1 MGASAS
7 GLLPSESSS
16 PPSRS
21 MITPST
27 TSEHLAGIVRERKK
41 KVTGFA
47 TLRKK
52 FIRRRRSSKACDHA
66 RVLRELVSD
75 WSGADLCRLLQG
87 YEALAALKDLHV
99 QAELARPPAPS
110 RHRDLARLLEG
121 GQCAD
126 VELTFRGARFP
137 AHRAILAA
145 RCPRLRHL
153 LASATIPPQSPGTL
167 PQLRLDPHLRH
178 GVDVHLLGAL
188 LHFLYTGEPPS
199 HNPSAEALSRLAD
212 DFGTPN
218 PLDADLRYLLETGD
232 YADATLVFTSAT
244 TTSGNGANQCPLAS
258 HSPNS
263 SASSSSPSSSAHQ
276 PFSSNASPSPQPCSS
291 ASGAACP
298 STSSQPSAPQQPHSE
313 YGFHPRLELPCHRA
327 ILSARSPFF
336 RNVMARRRVGA
347 VASATGEDPSCD
359 SQQQHRGPARIV
371 LDESVIPKRYAR
383 VLLHAIY
390 LDTVDLGLI
399 LRGANGNGGGS
410 IGEAHALLSSSSAS
424 DIHKKLP
431 DPDKKTIG
439 LRMTDRMHLRKCADK
454 KLGCRAGA
462 SQLQQQGSG
471 SSCSANSAAA
481 LRPPAAMEEA
491 MELYQIGRFLEVD
504 ILSQGCEDLI
514 LEGLTLETLPC
525 VLRWGSQPHGS
536 AWVRRQAA
544 NFLREEFQTIAWS
557 PVMYRLEKADLAEAL
572 SSDFL
577 QASELEVL
585 QAVLR
590 WGEHELIRRME
601 DREPNLLSHTAHSV
615 SRKGVKKRD
624 LSDGELREII
634 SDLIP
639 LVRVDHV
646 LPPGGGNCGSDALSQ
661 AIRRGLLSTPPSHMI
676 GGEGGGGGSRA
687 DAWVRSR
694 AGSNGIFV
702 RPRLFMPY
710 YEEVKALL
718 EERVAQEAELL
729 RLRRA
734 PRPPHLRDLPDIPDT
749 LYMVEG
755 RPRRG
760 LGVGGMVGG
769 GGSGGLLV
777 HPGPYHLHQQ
787 HLYQQQ
793 SGIGGGSMISQ
804 QPFGSGP
811 QGASGGSD
819 GAQPSHLMC
828 GGAGMSHSSVANHL
842 KWPLSLCCSPS
853 PSPPPPHSGP
863 SSTSFSTPHQSSAV
877 VHHAPPSSSTASIAT
892 ALPAPDPATTTAML
906 RREQKLRQAP
916 TVQRAL
922 ALPLSSR
929 HEILRQIRLRVVR
942 EFNLPDPVA
951 DFLETASCYCT
962 QDDDDIAGDLEVEA
976 TVEANKDE
984 ARGGQGSSSG
994 SFGATRNTPSPFPRL
1009 HGSQSAT
1016 QSSSPSSAPVGSYQ
1030 RADHI
1035 LAGVEGEVREGLLSE
1050 VMPDVAMATA
1060 SFGQLQL
1067 QEQELELDLGDG
1079 ASHPDQ
1085 LSIPSAAL
1093 PPPAARWRAPPP
1105 PPPLQAPPVPPP
1117 SSLSTAAAPPRTP
1130 PPSEGLSQPTPRAP
1144 RGPAPLSSPPTPP
1157 VGARS
1162 PNAAAATGAAEVHA
1176 APPCDPSDQHLL
1188 PQGWRAE
1195 WKLFGFGGVPH
1206 GASVHLA
1213 PVEIR
1218 APITGTATEALA
1230 ALVRDP
1236 CC

>member
-1 MGASAS
+1 MSFC
-7 GLLPSESSS
+7 
-16 PPSRS
+16 
-21 MITPST
+21 
-27 TSEHLAGIVRERKK
+27 V
-41 KVTGFA
+41 
-47 TLRKK
+47 
-52 FIRRRRSSKACDHA
+52 ACT
-66 RVLRELVSD
+66 V
-75 WSGADLCRLLQG
+75 
-87 YEALAALKDLHV
+87 
-99 QAELARPPAPS
+99 P
-110 RHRDLARLLEG
+110 
-121 GQCAD
+121 
-126 VELTFRGARFP
+126 
-137 AHRAILAA
+137 
-145 RCPRLRHL
+145 
-153 LASATIPPQSPGTL
+153 
-167 PQLRLDPHLRH
+167 
-178 GVDVHLLGAL
+178 
-188 LHFLYTGEPPS
+188 
-199 HNPSAEALSRLAD
+199 
-212 DFGTPN
+212 
-218 PLDADLRYLLETGD
+218 YLLETGD

-244 TTSGNGANQCPLAS
+244 TSTGIANSGNQCPAAS

-276 PFSSNASPSPQPCSS
+276 TFSSNASPSPQPCSS
-291 ASGAACP
+291 TSGASCP
-298 STSSQPSAPQQPHSE
+298 STSSHPSAPQQQHSE

-336 RNVMARRRVGA
+336 RNVMARRRVGVGA
-347 VASATGEDPSCD
+347 GATSDDPSCD
-359 SQQQHRGPARIV
+359 SQQQQRGPARIV

-399 LRGANGNGGGS
+399 LRGANGNGGSS
-410 IGEAHALLSSSSAS
+410 INEAHALLSSSSAS
-424 DIHKKLP
+424 GRLQLEPSISADIHKKLP

-454 KLGCRAGA
+454 KLGGRSST
-462 SQLQQQGSG
+462 SQMQQQGNGASG
-471 SSCSANSAAA
+471 LGNSAAS

-514 LEGLTLETLPC
+514 LEGLTVETLPC
-525 VLRWGSQPHGS
+525 VLRWGAQPHGS

-544 NFLREEFQTIAWS
+544 NFLREEFQTISCS
-557 PVMYRLEKADLAEAL
+557 PVLYRLEKGELAEAL
-572 SSDFL
+572 TSDFL

-590 WGEHELIRRME
+590 WGEHELVRRME

-646 LPPGGGNCGSDALSQ
+646 LPPGGGGSSGLGAVGGGGGGAGGAGGGGGNCGSDALSQ

-676 GGEGGGGGSRA
+676 GGEGGAGGNRA

-694 AGSNGIFV
+694 AGTNGIFV

-760 LGVGGMVGG
+760 LGVGGLVGPGG
-769 GGSGGLLV
+769 GNGLLV

-793 SGIGGGSMISQ
+793 PSSGGGPLVSQ

-811 QGASGGSD
+811 QVPPGDGG
-819 GAQPSHLMC
+819 QQSHLMC
-828 GGAGMSHSSVANHL
+828 GGAGISHSSG
-842 KWPLSLCCSPS
+842 PLSLCCSPS
-853 PSPPPPHSGP
+853 PSPPPPLSGP
-863 SSTSFSTPHQSSAV
+863 SGSFASSHQSSAV
-877 VHHAPPSSSTASIAT
+877 VHHAPPSSSSASIAT

-922 ALPLSSR
+922 SLPLSSR

-951 DFLETASCYCT
+951 EFLETASCYCT

-976 TVEANKDE
+976 VVEGSKDE

-994 SFGATRNTPSPFPRL
+994 SFAGGRNAPSPFPRL
-1009 HGSQSAT
+1009 HGSQSTA
-1016 QSSSPSSAPVGSYQ
+1016 QSSSPSSATVGAYQ
-1030 RADHI
+1030 RGDHL
-1035 LAGVEGEVREGLLSE
+1035 LAGHFHQCDVQWSEPEFECLQVEGEVREGLLSE

-1079 ASHPDQ
+1079 ASHPPTNSASLPQ
-1085 LSIPSAAL
+1085 LYPHLPHAGPILHHPFRPPPFLHHRPSQQQLPLAHLPQRASPSQPHQGPALYHHL
-1093 PPPAARWRAPPP
+1093 PPP
-1105 PPPLQAPPVPPP
+1105 LLPP
-1117 SSLSTAAAPPRTP
+1117 SHQLQQ
-1130 PPSEGLSQPTPRAP
+1130 QPTQQR
-1144 RGPAPLSSPPTPP
+1144 T
-1157 VGARS
+1157 
-1162 PNAAAATGAAEVHA
+1162 T
-1176 APPCDPSDQHLL
+1176 
-1188 PQGWRAE
+1188 
-1195 WKLFGFGGVPH
+1195 
-1206 GASVHLA
+1206 VHLA
-1213 PVEIR
+1213 PVEVR
-1218 APITGTATEALA
+1218 APVTWTATEAMA
-1230 ALVRDP
+1230 AAVKRIVFADQRPSLCRWASSQLFFLVSHLW
-1236 CC
+1236 

>member
-244 TTSGNGANQCPLAS
+244 TTSGMGSNANQCPLAS

-291 ASGAACP
+291 ASGVSCP

-347 VASATGEDPSCD
+347 VPNSSGDDPSCD
-359 SQQQHRGPARIV
+359 SQQQQHRGPARIV

-399 LRGANGNGGGS
+399 LRGANGNGNGS

-439 LRMTDRMHLRKCADK
+439 LRMTDRIHLRKCADK

-462 SQLQQQGSG
+462 SQMQQQGTG
-471 SSCSANSAAA
+471 SSCGGNSAAA

-514 LEGLTLETLPC
+514 LEGLTVETLPC

-557 PVMYRLEKADLAEAL
+557 PVMYRLEKAELAEAL
-572 SSDFL
+572 NSDFL

-646 LPPGGGNCGSDALSQ
+646 LPPGGNCGSDALSQ

-676 GGEGGGGGSRA
+676 GGEGGAGGNRA

-769 GGSGGLLV
+769 GGNGGLLV

-793 SGIGGGSMISQ
+793 SGVGGGSLISQ
-804 QPFGSGP
+804 QPFGSVP
-811 QGASGGSD
+811 QGASGSSD
-819 GAQPSHLMC
+819 GGQQSHLMC
-828 GGAGMSHSSVANHL
+828 GGAGMSHGSVANHL

-863 SSTSFSTPHQSSAV
+863 SSTSFSTPHQSSTV

-976 TVEANKDE
+976 TVEASKDE
-984 ARGGQGSSSG
+984 ARGGQGNNSG
-994 SFGATRNTPSPFPRL
+994 SFGAGRNAPSPFPRL
-1009 HGSQSAT
+1009 HGSQSTA
-1016 QSSSPSSAPVGSYQ
+1016 QSSSPSSAPVGTYQ

-1079 ASHPDQ
+1079 ASHPPTNSASLPQ
-1085 LSIPSAAL
+1085 LYPHLPHGGPPLLHHPFRPPPFLHHRPSQQQLPLAHLPPQRASPSQPPPHQGGPPLYHHL
-1093 PPPAARWRAPPP
+1093 PPPLLAPSH
-1105 PPPLQAPPVPPP
+1105 QMQQQ
-1117 SSLSTAAAPPRTP
+1117 
-1130 PPSEGLSQPTPRAP
+1130 QPAQQRYM
-1144 RGPAPLSSPPTPP
+1144 
-1157 VGARS
+1157 
-1162 PNAAAATGAAEVHA
+1162 
-1176 APPCDPSDQHLL
+1176 
-1188 PQGWRAE
+1188 
-1195 WKLFGFGGVPH
+1195 PH
-1206 GASVHLA
+1206 HLA
-1213 PVEIR
+1213 THPTNTSYHRVGGQSGGSLGSG
-1218 APITGTATEALA
+1218 AYHTGP
-1230 ALVRDP
+1230 RFI
-1236 CC
+1236 